1 MKQLAIIG
9 QGPRGLY
16 ALEQLI
22 SNLSQSNTSVTILL
36 IDFTNEFGTSYV
48 WKTSQPESN
57 WININERGLSGIEK
71 RKKINYK
78 NVEISEFPSY
88 HDWCNYSLKSK
99 QPDTF
104 PPRSKLGRY
113 LSQRYESL
121 ISKLEGFD
129 NVKRSTAKVD
139 AINLS
144 GGKLIIS
151 SEEKKWFCDDV
162 LLTIGHQPI
171 VNSGQLEKWNLYS
184 KNNPKVKVFD
194 DSYPV
199 EQFKKL
205 KNKKEQSIGIRGFGL
220 AMIDVMRYLTINNYG
235 NFKVIDHNTFET
247 VYYKTE
253 PQKLRLIPFS
263 LDGLP
268 LAPKPLNKVIDD
280 WYKPTSRELHY
291 FKSSIE
297 AVSKTSKK
305 TSSIDFLLEPIV
317 KIASRVF
324 NTLKN
329 VNNSKKLSPEET
341 ESIGLHWLNNPE
353 YKHPLIQNNDIAT
366 YDIIKSFIEMALG
379 NKEISLDY
387 CIGQVWR
394 HCQPALYS
402 SFSHAQLDEDIIE
415 QVIEKDERI
424 KRYSYGPPIE
434 SMQQLLALVDAE
446 ILDLDFV
453 QDPEIELTNEGFKL
467 SNEDGKSAIC
477 SVMINSVLDS
487 PKLLEVNSPIIK
499 SLLNNQLIAPIHSK
513 LGIETKEN
521 GYVVMPKNKKDVN
534 IAVLGRLAK
543 GSVIGVDAIL
553 ECFGPRVENW
563 AASYVKSL

>member
-22 SNLSQSNTSVTILL
+22 SNLSQSNTSINILL
-36 IDFTNEFGTSYV
+36 IDLTNEFGTSCV

-57 WININERGLSGIEK
+57 WININERALSGIEK

-88 HDWCNYSLKSK
+88 HDWCSYSLKSQ

-171 VNSGQLEKWNLYS
+171 VNSEQLEKWNRYS

-297 AVSKTSKK
+297 AVSKTPKK
-305 TSSIDFLLEPIV
+305 TSSIDFLLEPIA

-487 PKLLEVNSPIIK
+487 PKLLEINSPIIK